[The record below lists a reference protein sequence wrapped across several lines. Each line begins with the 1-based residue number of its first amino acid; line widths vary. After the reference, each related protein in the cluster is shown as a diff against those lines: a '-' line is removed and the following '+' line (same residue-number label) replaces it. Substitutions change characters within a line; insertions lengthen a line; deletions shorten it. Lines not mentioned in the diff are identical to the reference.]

1 MMLDWFVLRKTYTM
15 LRVDSALYLMQRK
28 TAIKVEN
35 PSEAVQNPDV
45 SFPVIEPGVKE
56 ECGLVGI
63 YSLKQEPVA
72 ERIVKGLSALQ
83 HRGQESWGVAVV
95 GEPVVKGLGLIGTGV
110 AANARKILRLEGNL
124 GIGHVRYS
132 TRGRTNLENASPMDI
147 RGEFSIAQ
155 NGTVAN
161 TEDLTPLVRG
171 EFPVLDDSNDTRL
184 AGYRLLQHY
193 RREHDWTRA
202 FNKLSKELSGSYCF
216 MLLTKEG
223 EVLAARDEA
232 GFRPLCI
239 GYDEESETHIIASE
253 SCALTALHADLVRD
267 VQPGELV
274 RLNQDGITVT
284 RFADSP
290 RHYHCPFEYT
300 YFAHPSSMIE
310 GHNVYETRRQL
321 GRVLARKYPFK
332 ADVVIPVPDS
342 ARPAALGYSEESGIP
357 MEEGLMKDRYR
368 RKGNLRSFIEPTDES
383 REEIVRDIITIKPVV
398 ENKRVIVVDD
408 SIVRGTS
415 SKNIVQ
421 ALRDAGAKK
430 VYMVVTFP
438 PIRHPCY
445 MGIDFPTREELLAN
459 RVDRE
464 THSIAELNKRVAN
477 EIGVDGLGYNDI
489 RGLTEGIGLHQDE
502 MCFACT
508 TGQYLGLK
516 KTPIIRT
523 RTEMKN

>member
-1 MMLDWFVLRKTYTM
+1 MSMTTKTLATNG
-15 LRVDSALYLMQRK
+15 LVKASKEVSSARSERVHLPR
-28 TAIKVEN
+28 VELQTV
-35 PSEAVQNPDV
+35 ER
-45 SFPVIEPGVKE
+45 EVKE
-56 ECGLVGI
+56 NCGIIGI
-63 YSLKQEPVA
+63 YSLNGEPVA

-83 HRGQESWGVAVV
+83 HRGQESWGIAVP
-95 GEPVVKGLGLIGTGV
+95 GDPIIKGLGLIGVGA
-110 AANARKILRLEGNL
+110 AANARKILRLESNR

-132 TRGRTNLENASPMDI
+132 TRGRTTLDNASPMDI

-161 TEDLTPLVRG
+161 TEDVTPLVAS
-171 EFPVLDDSNDTRL
+171 EFPILDDSNDTRL

-216 MLLTKEG
+216 LILTKDG

-232 GFRPLCI
+232 GFRPMCL
-239 GYDEESETHIIASE
+239 GYDEETKTHVVASE
-253 SCALTALHADLVRD
+253 SAALTALHAEFVRD
-267 VQPGELV
+267 VQPGELI
-274 RLNQDGITVT
+274 RLNQDGLTVT
-284 RFADSP
+284 KFAEPS

-300 YFAHPSSMIE
+300 YFAHPSSTIE

-321 GRVLARKYPFK
+321 GKVLARKYPFK

-368 RKGNLRSFIEPTDES
+368 KKGNLRSFIEPTDES
-383 REEIVRDIITIKPVV
+383 REEIVKEIITIKPVV
-398 ENKRVIVVDD
+398 DGKRVIVVDD

-445 MGIDFPTREELLAN
+445 MGIDFPTKEELLAN
-459 RVDRE
+459 RADGD
-464 THSIAELNKRVAN
+464 SLLISELNKKVGN

-489 RGLTEGIGLHQDE
+489 DGLTKGIGLREDE
-502 MCFACT
+502 MCFACV
-508 TGQYLGLK
+508 TGNYLGLK
-516 KTPIIRT
+516 KKPIIRT
-523 RTEMKN
+523 REEMKA

>member
-1 MMLDWFVLRKTYTM
+1 MGTRDR
-15 LRVDSALYLMQRK
+15 ALARFETPYSLQSQSK
-28 TAIKVEN
+28 
-35 PSEAVQNPDV
+35 AVPYGPRDHCG
-45 SFPVIEPGVKE
+45 VI
-56 ECGLVGI
+56 GI
-63 YSLKQEPVA
+63 YSLKGEPVS
-72 ERIVKGLSALQ
+72 ERIVRGLSALQ
-83 HRGQESWGVAVV
+83 HRGQESWGIAVA
-95 GEPVVKGLGLIGTGV
+95 GEPVVKGLGLIGAG
-110 AANARKILRLEGNL
+110 AAVEARKILRLEGDR

-132 TRGRTNLENASPMDI
+132 TRGRTTLENASPMDI

-184 AGYRLLQHY
+184 AGYRLFQHY

-202 FNKLSKELSGSYCF
+202 FSRLSKELIGSYCF
-216 MLLTKEG
+216 MILTRDG
-223 EVLAARDEA
+223 EILAARDES
-232 GFRPLCI
+232 GFRPLCL
-239 GYDEESETHIIASE
+239 GYDEENRTHIIASE
-253 SCALTALHADLVRD
+253 SCALTALHADFARD
-267 VQPGELV
+267 IQPGELV
-274 RLNQDGITVT
+274 QLNEKGITVT
-284 RFADSP
+284 RFAEAP

-300 YFAHPSSMIE
+300 YFAHPSSTIE
-310 GHNVYETRRQL
+310 GHNVYEARRQL
-321 GRVLARKYPFK
+321 GRVLAKKYPFK

-357 MEEGLMKDRYR
+357 LEEGLMKDRYR

-383 REEIVRDIITIKPVV
+383 REEIVREIITIKPVV
-398 ENKRVIVVDD
+398 DGRRVIVVDD

-445 MGIDFPTREELLAN
+445 MGIDFPTRGELLAN
-459 RVDRE
+459 RVDGE
-464 THSIAELNKRVAN
+464 SVSIFDLNERVAN

-489 RGLTEGIGLHQDE
+489 GGLAEGIGLGQDE

-508 TGQYLGLK
+508 TGVYLGLK
-516 KTPIIRT
+516 RAPVVRT
-523 RTEMKN
+523 RAEMKG

>member
-1 MMLDWFVLRKTYTM
+1 MYLSAKSLTVNPPVGARNRVLTRSKTIHM
-15 LRVDSALYLMQRK
+15 PRFDSR
-28 TAIKVEN
+28 TRD
-35 PSEAVQNPDV
+35 EAV
-45 SFPVIEPGVKE
+45 KE
-56 ECGLVGI
+56 HCGIVGI
-63 YSLKQEPVA
+63 YSLKGEPVA

-83 HRGQESWGVAVV
+83 HRGQESWGIAVP
-95 GEPVVKGLGLIGTGV
+95 GEPTVKGLGLIGVGA
-110 AANARKILRLEGNL
+110 AANARTIFRLEGNR

-132 TRGRTNLENASPMDI
+132 TRGRTTLENASPIDI
-147 RGEFSIAQ
+147 KGEFSIAQ

-161 TEDLTPLVRG
+161 TEDLTPLVTG
-171 EFPVLDDSNDTRL
+171 EFPILDDSNDTRL

-202 FNKLSKELSGSYCF
+202 FSRLAKELSGSYCF
-216 MLLTKEG
+216 MILTKEG

-239 GYDEESETHIIASE
+239 GYDEENKTHIIASE
-253 SCALTALHADLVRD
+253 SCALTALHADFVRD
-267 VQPGELV
+267 VHPGELV
-274 RLNQDGITVT
+274 RLTEGGVIST

-300 YFAHPSSMIE
+300 YFAHPSSSIE

-368 RKGNLRSFIEPTDES
+368 KKGNLRSFIEPTDES
-383 REEIVRDIITIKPVV
+383 REEIVREIITIKPVV
-398 ENKRVIVVDD
+398 EGKRVIVVDD

-415 SKNIVQ
+415 SKNIVR

-459 RVDRE
+459 RVDGE
-464 THSIAELNKRVAN
+464 DMAISELNKKVAN

-489 RGLTEGIGLHQDE
+489 EGLMKGIGLRQDE
-502 MCFACT
+502 MCFACV
-508 TGQYLGLK
+508 TGNYLGLK
-516 KTPIIRT
+516 KDPVVRT
-523 RTEMKN
+523 REEMKA

>member
-1 MMLDWFVLRKTYTM
+1 MYSMSRSIALTGTARASGHVLTRSKTIHRPSGDVQIKKE
-15 LRVDSALYLMQRK
+15 RV
-28 TAIKVEN
+28 
-35 PSEAVQNPDV
+35 
-45 SFPVIEPGVKE
+45 E
-56 ECGLVGI
+56 EHCGLIGI
-63 YSLKQEPVA
+63 YSLKKEPVA

-83 HRGQESWGVAVV
+83 HRGQESWGIAVPS
-95 GEPVVKGLGLIGTGV
+95 EPIIKGLGLIGIG
-110 AANARKILRLEGNL
+110 AATNARKILRLEANR

-132 TRGRTNLENASPMDI
+132 TRGRTNLDNASPMDI
-147 RGEFSIAQ
+147 KGEFSIAQ

-161 TEDLTPLVRG
+161 TEDVTPLVTG
-171 EFPVLDDSNDTRL
+171 EFPILDDSNDTRL

-202 FNKLSKELSGSYCF
+202 FNRLSKELNGSYCF
-216 MLLTKEG
+216 MILTREG
-223 EVLAARDEA
+223 EVLAARDES
-232 GFRPLCI
+232 GFRPLCL
-239 GYDEESETHIIASE
+239 GYDEETKTHIIASE
-253 SCALTALHADLVRD
+253 SCALTALHADFVQD

-274 RLNQDGITVT
+274 RLNQDGVTVT
-284 RFADSP
+284 RFAESS

-300 YFAHPSSMIE
+300 YFAHPSSDIE

-321 GRVLARKYPFK
+321 GKVLARKYPFK

-368 RKGNLRSFIEPTDES
+368 KKGNLRSFIEPTDES
-383 REEIVRDIITIKPVV
+383 REEIVREIITIRPVV
-398 ENKRVIVVDD
+398 DGKRVIVVDD

-415 SKNIVQ
+415 SKNIVR

-445 MGIDFPTREELLAN
+445 MGIDFPTREELLAS
-459 RVDRE
+459 RVDGDNL
-464 THSIAELNKRVAN
+464 SIPELNKKVGN

-489 RGLTEGIGLHQDE
+489 EGLTKGIGLREDE
-502 MCFACT
+502 MCYACV
-508 TGQYLGLK
+508 TGNYLGLK
-516 KTPIIRT
+516 KDPVMRT
-523 RTEMKN
+523 REEMKA

>member
-1 MMLDWFVLRKTYTM
+1 MSRSLAVNRTSRASRQVLTR
-15 LRVDSALYLMQRK
+15 AE
-28 TAIKVEN
+28 AIRTPHE
-35 PSEAVQNPDV
+35 EHQ
-45 SFPVIEPGVKE
+45 IEKESVKDH
-56 ECGLVGI
+56 CGLIGI
-63 YSLKQEPVA
+63 YSLKNKPVA

-83 HRGQESWGVAVV
+83 HRGQESWGISVP
-95 GEPVVKGLGLIGTGV
+95 GEPIIKGLGLIGIGA
-110 AANARKILRLEGNL
+110 AANARKILRLEENR

-132 TRGRTNLENASPMDI
+132 TRGRTTLDNASPMDI
-147 RGEFSIAQ
+147 KGEFSIAQ

-161 TEDLTPLVRG
+161 TEDVTPLVTG
-171 EFPVLDDSNDTRL
+171 EFPILDDSNDTRL

-202 FNKLSKELSGSYCF
+202 FTKLSKELNGSYCF
-216 MLLTKEG
+216 IILTKEG
-223 EVLAARDEA
+223 DVLAARDES
-232 GFRPLCI
+232 GFRPLCL
-239 GYDEESETHIIASE
+239 GYDEEAKTHIIASE
-253 SCALTALHADLVRD
+253 SCALTALHADFVRD

-274 RLNQDGITVT
+274 RLSTDGITVT
-284 RFADSP
+284 RFAESP

-300 YFAHPSSMIE
+300 YFAHPSSDIE

-321 GRVLARKYPFK
+321 GKVLARKYPFK

-368 RKGNLRSFIEPTDES
+368 KKGNLRSFIEPTDET
-383 REEIVRDIITIKPVV
+383 REEIVREIITIKPVV
-398 ENKRVIVVDD
+398 EGKRVIVVDD

-445 MGIDFPTREELLAN
+445 MGIDFPTREELLAS
-459 RVDRE
+459 RVDGD
-464 THSIAELNKRVAN
+464 SLLISELNKKVGN

-489 RGLTEGIGLHQDE
+489 EGLTRGIGLREDE
-502 MCFACT
+502 MCYACV
-508 TGQYLGLK
+508 TGNYLGLK
-516 KTPIIRT
+516 KNPVMRT
-523 RTEMKN
+523 REEMKA

>member
-1 MMLDWFVLRKTYTM
+1 MYLSAKSLKVNPAVGAKNRVLTRSKTIHTPRLDPQ
-15 LRVDSALYLMQRK
+15 AGH
-28 TAIKVEN
+28 
-35 PSEAVQNPDV
+35 EAV
-45 SFPVIEPGVKE
+45 KE
-56 ECGLVGI
+56 HCGIVGI
-63 YSLKQEPVA
+63 YSLKGEPVA

-83 HRGQESWGVAVV
+83 HRGQESWGIAVP
-95 GEPVVKGLGLIGTGV
+95 GEPIVKGLGLIGMGA
-110 AANARKILRLEGNL
+110 AANARKILRLEGNR

-132 TRGRTNLENASPMDI
+132 TRGRTTLENASPMDI

-161 TEDLTPLVRG
+161 TEDITPLVTG
-171 EFPVLDDSNDTRL
+171 EFPILDDSNDTRL
-184 AGYRLLQHY
+184 AGYRLLQHH

-202 FNKLSKELSGSYCF
+202 FNRLSKELSGSFCF
-216 MLLTKEG
+216 MILTKEG

-232 GFRPLCI
+232 GFRPLCL
-239 GYDEESETHIIASE
+239 GYDEENKTHILASE
-253 SCALTALHADLVRD
+253 SCALTALHADFVRD

-274 RLNQDGITVT
+274 RLNKDGVT
-284 RFADSP
+284 ATTFAESP

-300 YFAHPSSMIE
+300 YFSHPSSTIE

-321 GRVLARKYPFK
+321 GRVLARKYPFN

-368 RKGNLRSFIEPTDES
+368 KKGNLRSFIEPTDES
-383 REEIVRDIITIKPVV
+383 REEIVREIITIKPVV
-398 ENKRVIVVDD
+398 EGKRVIVVDD

-415 SKNIVQ
+415 SKNIVR

-459 RVDRE
+459 RVDGE
-464 THSIAELNKRVAN
+464 DMAISELNKKVAN
-477 EIGVDGLGYNDI
+477 EIGVDGLGYNDME
-489 RGLTEGIGLHQDE
+489 GLMKGIGLRQDE
-502 MCFACT
+502 MCFACV
-508 TGQYLGLK
+508 TGNYLGLK
-516 KTPIIRT
+516 KNPVVRT
-523 RTEMKN
+523 REEMKA

>member
-1 MMLDWFVLRKTYTM
+1 LSPKSPEAKR
-15 LRVDSALYLMQRK
+15 
-28 TAIKVEN
+28 TAIAGRSVFTS
-35 PSEAVQNPDV
+35 SETIHSPQLELRT
-45 SFPVIEPGVKE
+45 IEEGVKE
-56 ECGLVGI
+56 ECGIIGI
-63 YSLKQEPVA
+63 YSQGGEPVA

-83 HRGQESWGVAVV
+83 HRGQESWGIAVP
-95 GEPVVKGLGLIGTGV
+95 GEPIVKGLGLIGVG
-110 AANARKILRLEGNL
+110 AATNARKILRLEGNR

-132 TRGRTNLENASPMDI
+132 TRGRTTLENASPMDI
-147 RGEFSIAQ
+147 RGEFAIAQ

-161 TEDLTPLVRG
+161 TEDVTPLVTG
-171 EFPVLDDSNDTRL
+171 EFPILDDSNDTRL

-202 FNKLSKELSGSYCF
+202 FSKLSRELSGSYCF
-216 MLLTKEG
+216 MILTKEG

-232 GFRPLCI
+232 GFRPMCL
-239 GYDEESETHIIASE
+239 GYDKESETHIIASE
-253 SCALTALHADLVRD
+253 SCAITALHAEFLRD
-267 VQPGELV
+267 IQPGELV
-274 RLNQDGITVT
+274 RLNEDGMTIT
-284 RFADSP
+284 RFAETP

-300 YFAHPSSMIE
+300 YFAHPSSTIE

-321 GRVLARKYPFK
+321 GKVLAQKYPFK

-383 REEIVRDIITIKPVV
+383 REEIVREIITIKPVV
-398 ENKRVIVVDD
+398 EGKRVIVVDD

-445 MGIDFPTREELLAN
+445 MGIDFPTREELLAS
-459 RVDRE
+459 RIDGD
-464 THSIAELNKRVAN
+464 TLSIPELNTKVGN

-489 RGLTEGIGLHQDE
+489 AGLTKGIGLREDE
-502 MCFACT
+502 MCFACV
-508 TGQYLGLK
+508 TGNYLGLK
-516 KTPIIRT
+516 KNPVIRT
-523 RTEMKN
+523 REEMKA